1 MCMKKFLSVLFSL
14 LLTGVLLFSGFKLE
28 QVLNRYRVAKDITTT
43 TSREVR
49 KGRDVD
55 FDKLLKRNPDVNGW
69 IYIKDTPIDYPIVQ
83 YSGDEDTAEPF
94 YLHRDLDKNWLYDG
108 TLFVDSA
115 VERPYLDFNTI
126 IYGHHMASGAMFHD
140 LDKFKDREFFDSHH
154 VVILETPE
162 KSYDLHVIAFLNEP
176 SYSEIYTAYFP
187 QYMEEIADAN
197 EDDDSWMTKKG
208 FVEFI
213 KEKGINVSDEEFD
226 ENDRYVVLSTCAYE
240 YEEARH
246 QVVCTIQEPT
256 EEDKTQ
262 IIEKDKPFINIW
274 LIAQIVVGI
283 VMVLAVILLLFPP
296 GKKTP
301 EGKHTKK

>member
-1 MCMKKFLSVLFSL
+1 MKKFISVLFSL
-14 LLTGVLLFSGFKLE
+14 LLTGVLLFSGFQLE
-28 QVLNRYRVAKDITTT
+28 KVLNRYRVAKDITTT

-55 FDKLLKRNPDVNGW
+55 FDKLLKRNSDVNGW
-69 IYIKDTPIDYPIVQ
+69 IYIEDTPIDYPIVQ
-83 YSGDEDTAEPF
+83 YSGDEDAAEPF
-94 YLHRDLDKNWLYDG
+94 YLHRDLDKNWLFDG
-108 TLFVDSA
+108 CLFVDSA
-115 VERPYLDFNTI
+115 VERPYEDFNTI

-187 QYMEEIADAN
+187 DHMEDIMNNGDEED

-213 KEKGINVSDEEFD
+213 KDKAINVSDEEFD

-246 QVVCTIQEPT
+246 QVVCTIHEPP
-256 EEDKTQ
+256 EEEKTQ
-262 IIEKDKPFINIW
+262 IIEKEKPFINIW
-274 LIAQIVVGI
+274 LIAQIGVGI
-283 VMVLAVILLLFPP
+283 IMLLAVILLLFP
-296 GKKTP
+296 GKK
-301 EGKHTKK
+301 KKKDISKE